1 MMTSSFQVAMI
12 LRAPVREFTPPNR
25 SPDIRI
31 AIPVLKFG
39 AVPVDPPLILAPMAG
54 ITDHAYR
61 LMLRSIGGVGLVTME
76 FISSEAISRGNAR
89 QLRKMVFSDEE
100 RPISIQIYGSD
111 PDRMAA
117 AADIVEELGPDVCDI
132 NMGCPAN
139 KVLKGCAGAAL
150 MGDPNLAE
158 AIVRK
163 VKSRLSIP
171 LTVKFRLGL
180 DDSRKNFLELGRIC
194 EGEGAAAVA
203 MHGRTAR
210 QMYTGRADW
219 DRIGELKAALTIPV
233 VGNGDIETAEDAVAM
248 FEKTGCDAVMCGR
261 ATMKNPWIFRQTQ
274 DLLSGRHPRAPTLE
288 ERRDLMLEHFSGI
301 EREAFDPREALHKL
315 RTMTGWYT
323 HGLPNGRALRVRIFG
338 LATPADFRAAVEEFF
353 AGLSVARETPAPEP
367 VPVAVGRGVRFANS
381 GREILAT
388 GAAHRFLREADRQP

>member
-1 MMTSSFQVAMI
+1 M
-12 LRAPVREFTPPNR
+12 LR
-25 SPDIRI
+25 
-31 AIPVLKFG
+31 FG

-61 LMLRSIGGVGLVTME
+61 LMLRRVGGVGLVTME

-111 PDRMAA
+111 PERMAA
-117 AADIVEELGPDVCDI
+117 AADIVEELAPDVCDI

-150 MGDPNLAE
+150 MGDPELAR

-163 VKSRLSIP
+163 VRSRLSIP

-180 DDSRKNFLELGRIC
+180 DDTRKNFLELGRIC
-194 EGEGAAAVA
+194 EGEGGAAVA

-210 QMYTGRADW
+210 QMYSGRADW
-219 DRIGELKAALTIPV
+219 DRIGELKAALSIPV
-233 VGNGDIETAEDAVAM
+233 VGNGDIETPQDALAM

-274 DLLSGRHPRAPTLE
+274 DLLAGRPVRAATLE

-301 EREAFDPREALHKL
+301 EREAYDATEVLHKL

-323 HGLPNGRALRVRIFG
+323 HGLPNGRALRVRISQ

-353 AGLSVARETPAPEP
+353 AGLPGVPAVSSPEALVAA
-367 VPVAVGRGVRFANS
+367 G
-381 GREILAT
+381 
-388 GAAHRFLREADRQP
+388 